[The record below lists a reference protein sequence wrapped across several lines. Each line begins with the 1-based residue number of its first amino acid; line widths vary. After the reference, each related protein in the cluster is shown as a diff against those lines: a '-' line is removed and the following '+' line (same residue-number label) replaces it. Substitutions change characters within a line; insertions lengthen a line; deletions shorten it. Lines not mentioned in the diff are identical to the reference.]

1 LGDGSRHRASTGRVQ
16 VTRQRRRAHDVTMP
30 VAAAFSYLNELVKSL
45 KMYLNGFKNIK
56 PFSFFVTKT
65 IFIWINL

>member
-1 LGDGSRHRASTGRVQ
+1 